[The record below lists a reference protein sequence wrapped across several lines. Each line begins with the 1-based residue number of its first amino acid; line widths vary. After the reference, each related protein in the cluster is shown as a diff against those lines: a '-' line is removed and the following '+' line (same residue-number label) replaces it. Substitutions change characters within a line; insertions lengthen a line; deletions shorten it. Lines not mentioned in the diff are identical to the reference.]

1 MLTFN
6 PTVIL
11 GPGTSRTLHSSRNS
25 TSLSE
30 LSLDDS
36 QDEEDK
42 RTKPGPSELAVRMK
56 PRKLFKPNVKQQS
69 KKQG

>member
-6 PTVIL
+6 PTVLL
-11 GPGTSRTLHSSRNS
+11 GPGTSRTLYSSRSS

-30 LSLDDS
+30 PSLDDIE
-36 QDEEDK
+36 DEEDK
-42 RTKPGPSELAVRMK
+42 RTKPGPSEVAVRMK
-56 PRKLFKPNVKQQS
+56 PRKLFKPNVNQQS